1 MFNELKIKEVLMER
15 DGLTSLEA
23 DELIQ
28 DCREDLEERLSL
40 GELPED
46 IMSEWFNLEPD
57 FIFDLLF
64 G

>member
-15 DGLTSLEA
+15 DGLTYLEA

-28 DCREDLEERLSL
+28 DCREDLEERLAL